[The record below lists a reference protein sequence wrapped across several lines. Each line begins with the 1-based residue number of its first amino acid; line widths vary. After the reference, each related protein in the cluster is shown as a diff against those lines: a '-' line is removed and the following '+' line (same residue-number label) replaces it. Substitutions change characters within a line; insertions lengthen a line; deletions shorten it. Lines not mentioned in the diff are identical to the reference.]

1 MDNLRLAK
9 QSERFFDDD
18 AKAVVKHCF
27 LLMAGQDEVRDS
39 GFTVKA

>member
-9 QSERFFDDD
+9 HSERFFDDD

-27 LLMAGQDEVRDS
+27 LLMAG
-39 GFTVKA
+39 